1 MIDYKYRE
9 TKYYCGDF
17 LDVDIYPVFKKQK
30 SRSGRY
36 RATSEVQAKL
46 NENNSVKRLERL
58 LHCNFTTE
66 DYALHLTYADDKLP
80 PDAQTAQKDV
90 QNFLRRVRRWYKAQ
104 GKELKYICVTEKGK
118 RSQRVHHHLILSGG
132 VDRSELESFWHLG
145 YANTKRLQF
154 TKNGVAGLANYITKQ
169 PLLFKRW
176 SASRNLKKPIVK
188 ISNSKYS
195 RKRARELFEFNFSNE
210 KIEKLYPGYF
220 VAEVCPVLNDINGGY
235 YTSMRLYKKTA
246 KLQM

>member
-17 LDVDIYPVFKKQK
+17 LDVDIYPVFKKPGQ
-30 SRSGRY
+30 RNNRY
-36 RATSEVQAKL
+36 KPTSEVQAKL
-46 NENNSVKRLERL
+46 NETNSIRKLERL
-58 LHCNFTTE
+58 LHCNFTSK

-80 PDAQTAQKDV
+80 PDSEAAQKDV
-90 QNFLRRVRRWYKAQ
+90 QKFLRRVRRWYKLQ

-118 RSQRVHHHLILSGG
+118 RSERVHHHLILSGE
-132 VDRSELESFWHLG
+132 VDRSELESFWRLG

-154 TKNGVAGLANYITKQ
+154 TKNGISGLAKYITKQ

-188 ISNSKYS
+188 INNNKYS
-195 RKRARELFEFNFSNE
+195 RKSGKELFSFNFSNE

-220 VAEVCPVLNDINGGY
+220 LSEICPVFNDVNGGY
-235 YTSMRLYKKTA
+235 YTRMRFYKKTA
-246 KLQM
+246 KLLL

>member
-17 LDVDIYPVFKKQK
+17 LDVDIYPVFKKQNT
-30 SRSGRY
+30 RSGKY
-36 RATSEVQAKL
+36 KPTTELQAKL
-46 NENNSVKRLERL
+46 NTNNSVKRLERL
-58 LHCNFTTE
+58 LHCNFTTT

-80 PDAQTAQKDV
+80 PDAETAQKDV
-90 QNFLRRVRRWYKAQ
+90 QKFLRRIRRWYKLQ

-118 RSQRVHHHLILSGG
+118 RSERVHHHLVLTGG
-132 VDRSELESFWHLG
+132 VDRSELESYWRLG

-176 SASRNLKKPIVK
+176 SASRNLIKPTVRK
-188 ISNSKYS
+188 NDSKYS
-195 RKRARELFEFNFSNE
+195 RKKACSLFEFNMSNE
-210 KIEKLYPGYF
+210 QIEKLYPGYF
-220 VAEVCPVLNDINGGY
+220 VAEVVPVLNAVNGGY
-235 YTSMRLYKKTA
+235 YIQMRLYKKNLHILA
-246 KLQM
+246 